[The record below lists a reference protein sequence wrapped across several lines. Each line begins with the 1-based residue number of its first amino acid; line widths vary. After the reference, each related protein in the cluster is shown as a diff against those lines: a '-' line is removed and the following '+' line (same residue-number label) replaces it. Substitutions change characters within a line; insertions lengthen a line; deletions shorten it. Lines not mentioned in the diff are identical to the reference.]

1 MPDLAT
7 SVADEKITGTAFAGT
22 AGLEAGVT
30 GPPGT
35 AVADA
40 PGRFHGAGPVI
51 ARYGGAL
58 VAGLAVWVLLYR
70 TLDPLSRWLSFTFL
84 GLGPGTALGSAV
96 QFFLYDAPKVL
107 MLLVLVVFGVGI
119 LRTFFTPER
128 TRAILAGRREAVGN
142 VFAGGLGIL
151 TPFCSCSAVPLFIGF
166 VTAGVP
172 LGVTFSFLISAPL
185 VNEVAVVLLWG
196 LFGWRVALLYL
207 ATGLAIAIG
216 AGWVLGRLHLE
227 RHVEPWVYE
236 MKVGTADVQAPT
248 WRERVDAGRTAVRE
262 IVGKVWPYLLGGI
275 AVGALIHGYVPE
287 GILASIMGRDAWWS
301 VPLAVV
307 LGVPMYANAAGMIPV
322 VEALLGKGAAL
333 GTALAFMMA
342 VIALSFPEFVILR
355 KVLRPRL
362 LAVFAGVVSVGIL
375 FVGYLFNIIDV
386 GRLVGS

>member
-1 MPDLAT
+1 MSDLAT
-7 SVADEKITGTAFAGT
+7 PAAAK
-22 AGLEAGVT
+22 GV
-30 GPPGT
+30 
-35 AVADA
+35 V
-40 PGRFHGAGPVI
+40 

-58 VAGLAVWVLLYR
+58 AAGLAAWLLLYR
-70 TLDPLSRWLSFTFL
+70 ALDPVSRWLSFTLL
-84 GLGPGTALGSAV
+84 GLEPESALGSAV

-107 MLLVLVVFGVGI
+107 MLLVLVVFAVGI

-128 TRAILAGRREAVGN
+128 TRAVLAGRREAVGN

-185 VNEVAVVLLWG
+185 VNEVALVLLWG

-207 ATGLAIAIG
+207 VTGLTIAII
-216 AGWVLGRLHLE
+216 AGWVLGRLRLE

-236 MKVGTADVQAPT
+236 MKVGETAMPAPT
-248 WRERVDAGRTAVRE
+248 WRGRVGAGRTAVKD

-287 GILASIMGRDAWWS
+287 GFLASIMGRGAWWS
-301 VPLAVV
+301 VPLAVI

-362 LAVFAGVVSVGIL
+362 LAVFATVVAVGIL
-375 FVGYLFNIIDV
+375 IVGYLFNIVDV
-386 GRLVGS
+386 GSMVVS